1 MLSFLTNVFFV
12 FLFVSGVIA
21 VLWTF
26 RGRIAAQDSKIT
38 SVFNEKE
45 TFIYRNWFSRLK
57 KSLICY
63 LTPFIGKIRSL
74 KSVLRWIRPY
84 QTQRGA
90 NLFRSTVRVSPLT
103 VFWYQRRSKSLQR
116 SSGLDSFILPPGGE
130 NTSQYVRKDDKRALS
145 GPVSRRKRVQGLCV
159 LLYFCYYF
167 LDWLGP
173 RSRKLALI
181 PVPIS
186 RQEKSVRTS
195 VHN

>member
-45 TFIYRNWFSRLK
+45 TFIYRTWFSRLK

-74 KSVLRWIRPY
+74 QGVLRWIRPY
-84 QTQRGA
+84 QTPRGA
-90 NLFRSTVRVSPLT
+90 NLFRTTLHVSPLT

-116 SSGLDSFILPPGGE
+116 SSESDALIPSCGSK
-130 NTSQYVRKDDKRALS
+130 NVSRYVCEGDKRAFFVA
-145 GPVSRRKRVQGLCV
+145 GNRRQRIQGLCV
-159 LLYFCYYF
+159 LLYFCYCF

-173 RSRKLALI
+173 RCRKLALI